1 MLDVQGLRF
10 SYGRQEVLAK
20 VDMQLQPGRL
30 HAIVGANGAGKST
43 LIKLLAGLLDPTQ
56 GAVLYKGELIC
67 AMNDKQRARR
77 MAYMAQEL
85 HVPADFT
92 AKEMVEMARYA
103 RETDEEDEKAVL
115 DAMERTRTIAFSDR
129 RIGELSGGEK
139 QRVLLARAFAQGTDV
154 LLLDEVTSALDLHYQ
169 LAVMEDLR
177 DWLTPEHIIVMVL
190 HDINLAARYA
200 DEIWLMKDKGIH
212 LHGAPASVIHPD
224 SIRSVYR
231 VDSITERNPVTDS
244 PIVIPV
250 KRQEKK
256 LPLRLHVIAGG
267 GSGRALYA
275 ALYRYGASVST
286 GVLNLGDTDH
296 TIAKRLGMQVYETHP
311 FSHVEEEDIAAVS
324 EADAVLLTNLA
335 VGPGNRKNLE
345 LALRRAEKVPLLYC
359 PWQVGAQFIHK
370 EDEAL
375 WQEVLARAKVCPDE
389 DALVHALQELLPD
402 VKRED

>member
-43 LIKLLAGLLDPTQ
+43 LIKLLAGLLDPAQ

>member
-10 SYGRQEVLAK
+10 SYGRQEVLTK

-43 LIKLLAGLLDPTQ
+43 LIKLLAGLLDPAQ

-103 RETDEEDEKAVL
+103 RESDEEDEKAVL

-177 DWLTPEHIIVMVL
+177 DWLTPERIIVMVL

-275 ALYRYGASVST
+275 ALYRYGATVST
-286 GVLNLGDTDH
+286 EVLNLGDTDH

-345 LALRRAEKVPLLYC
+345 LALRRAEKIPLLYC

-370 EDEAL
+370 EDEVL
-375 WQEVLARAKVCPDE
+375 WQEVLAQAKVCADE

-402 VKRED
+402 VRRED

>member
-10 SYGRQEVLAK
+10 SYGRQEVLTK

-43 LIKLLAGLLDPTQ
+43 LIKLLAGLLDPAQ

-103 RETDEEDEKAVL
+103 RESDEEDEKAVL
-115 DAMERTRTIAFSDR
+115 DAMERTCTIAFSDR

-177 DWLTPEHIIVMVL
+177 DWLTPKRIIVMVL

-275 ALYRYGASVST
+275 ALYRYGATVST

-296 TIAKRLGMQVYETHP
+296 TIVKRLGMQVYETHP

-345 LALRRAEKVPLLYC
+345 LALRRAEKIPLLYC

-370 EDEAL
+370 EDEVL
-375 WQEVLARAKVCPDE
+375 WQEVLAQAKVCADE

-402 VKRED
+402 VRRED

>member
-10 SYGRQEVLAK
+10 SYGRQEVLTK

-43 LIKLLAGLLDPTQ
+43 LIKLLAGLLDPAQ

-103 RETDEEDEKAVL
+103 RESDEEDEKAVL

-177 DWLTPEHIIVMVL
+177 DWLTPERIIVMVL

-275 ALYRYGASVST
+275 ALYRYGATVST

-345 LALRRAEKVPLLYC
+345 LALRRAEKIPLLYC

-370 EDEAL
+370 EDEDL
-375 WQEVLARAKVCPDE
+375 WQEVLAQAKVCADE

-402 VKRED
+402 VRRED